1 MGEQIRNIELLEKI
15 ALKIKALRNE
25 KGLTQEEVYN
35 DLGIHIARIEAN
47 RSNITVSTL
56 SEICK
61 YFSISLK
68 DLFGEIENTK

>member
-25 KGLTQEEVYN
+25 RGLTQEEVYN

-56 SEICK
+56 AEICK